1 MITYSGN
8 VITLRGDDMVRTQ
21 IQLSEDEVVAVKR
34 LARERSVSMAA
45 VIRDAVDQYVH
56 RESGASLEERWRRS
70 LAAVGGLRSGR
81 SDLSQTHDDE
91 FAAASSE

>member
-1 MITYSGN
+1 
-8 VITLRGDDMVRTQ
+8 VITPWGNDMVRTQ
-21 IQLSEDEVVAVKR
+21 IQLSEDEVASVKR

-45 VIRDAVDQYVH
+45 VIRDAVDQYVS
-56 RESGASLEERWRRS
+56 RESGASLDERWQRS

>member
-1 MITYSGN
+1 
-8 VITLRGDDMVRTQ
+8 MVRTQ
-21 IQLSEDEVVAVKR
+21 IQLSEDEAAAVKR

-45 VIRDAVDQYVH
+45 VIRDAVDQYVS
-56 RESGASLEERWRRS
+56 RESGVSLDERWRRS

>member
-1 MITYSGN
+1 
-8 VITLRGDDMVRTQ
+8 MVRTQ

-45 VIRDAVDQYVH
+45 VIRDAVDQYVS
-56 RESGASLEERWRRS
+56 RELGVSLDERWQRS

-81 SDLSQTHDDE
+81 SDLSQIHDDE
-91 FAAASSE
+91 FAAAPSE